1 MNNQSP
7 IARGAIIFAG
17 LIVFL
22 VVCALLTFGFMPGAG
37 VSVGLPV
44 ITVPGEAYGGA
55 LPSDDAYGLG
65 GGLGGLTNT
74 FVAMLLADAMVII
87 FLLWARRS
95 SKNWTSQV
103 PGRFQSL
110 AELLG
115 GFIYGQTKN
124 FAGNKPLALNWL
136 FPLAASIFVFLL
148 AVNWMKLLPGIES
161 VGVLHCAHEGFSGYP
176 SIQVGSDAYQLW
188 VDKALY
194 AGVSATEETYH
205 NCEVWKEEGAHK
217 PESEELNVAAA
228 DLAAVEA
235 QLAAEEGWSAL
246 TDAEREARID
256 EARLEAAR
264 EVYPNADVPLSPDG
278 LRAGA
283 LPYVQVVTPF
293 VRGGS
298 TDLNL
303 TLGLALVS
311 FFAIQIFGVAAQGPI
326 YFTKFINLG
335 AIGNAG
341 KNPIGVIDF
350 VVGLFEIVSEIGKI
364 ISLAFRLF
372 GNMFAGGILL
382 AVMSF
387 LVAFFLPMVFIGLEL
402 IVTTIQA
409 FVFAVLTIVFSAQ
422 AMEGH
427 HHEEHDEH
435 GHDEVTDTPEHLEA
449 HGTSGAH

>member
-22 VVCALLTFGFMPGAG
+22 VVCALLTFSLMPSAG

-65 GGLGGLTNT
+65 GGLGGWTNT

-87 FLLWARRS
+87 FLLLARRS

-103 PGRFQSL
+103 PGKFQSL

-115 GFIYGQTKN
+115 GFMYGQTKN
-124 FAGNKPLALNWL
+124 FAGNKPLARNWL

-176 SIQVGSDAYQLW
+176 SIQVGSGAYQLY
-188 VDKALY
+188 VDQPLY
-194 AGVSATEETYH
+194 AGVRATEENYH
-205 NCEVWKEEGAHK
+205 DCEHFKESGAHADH
-217 PESEELNVAAA
+217 AA
-228 DLAAVEA
+228 LVEA
-235 QLAAEEGWSAL
+235 SEDLTAEEAAL
-246 TDAEREARID
+246 IADETLSDEEREARIQ
-256 EARLEAAR
+256 EARLHATESIYPHATFALAAD
-264 EVYPNADVPLSPDG
+264 ELELGVI
-278 LRAGA
+278 
-283 LPYVQVVTPF
+283 PYVQVVTPY

-427 HHEEHDEH
+427 HHEEHEEH
-435 GHDEVTDTPEHLEA
+435 HGEESPEHVEA

>member
-7 IARGAIIFAG
+7 IARGAVIFAI
-17 LIVFL
+17 LIAFL
-22 VVCALLTFGFMPGAG
+22 VVCALLTFSVMPSAG
-37 VSVGLPV
+37 VAVGLPV

-55 LPSDDAYGLG
+55 LPSSDAYGLG
-65 GGLGGLTNT
+65 GGLGGWTNT
-74 FVAMLLADAMVII
+74 FVAMLLADVMVLI
-87 FLLWARRS
+87 FLFLARRS

-115 GFIYGQTKN
+115 GFVYGQTKN
-124 FAGNKPLALNWL
+124 FAGTKPLALKWL

-176 SIQVGSDAYQLW
+176 SIPVSGDAYQLY
-188 VDKALY
+188 VDQPLF
-194 AGVSATEETYH
+194 AGYSATEETYH
-205 NCEVWKEEGAHK
+205 ACEVWKESGSAK
-217 PESEELNVAAA
+217 PAAELRNEAAA
-228 DLAAVEA
+228 DLT
-235 QLAAEEGWSAL
+235 AEEAAINADETL
-246 TDAEREARID
+246 TAEERDARIA
-256 EARLEAAR
+256 EARLEVT
-264 EVYPNADVPLSPDG
+264 ESVYVHASFPLTADQLKLGVI
-278 LRAGA
+278 
-283 LPYVQVVTPF
+283 PYVQVVTPF

-387 LVAFFLPMVFIGLEL
+387 LIAFFLPMVFIGLEL

-435 GHDEVTDTPEHLEA
+435 GHEESPEHLEA
-449 HGTSGAH
+449 HGTSSAH

>member
-7 IARGAIIFAG
+7 IARGAIIFVI
-17 LIVFL
+17 LIGFL
-22 VVCALLTFGFMPGAG
+22 IVCALLTFSVMPGAG
-37 VSVGLPV
+37 IAVGLPV

-55 LPSDDAYGLG
+55 LPADEAYGLG
-65 GGLGGLTNT
+65 GGLGGWTNT
-74 FVAMLLADAMVII
+74 FVAMLLADVMVII
-87 FLLWARRS
+87 FLLLARRS

-115 GFIYGQTKN
+115 GFVYGQTKN

-161 VGVLHCAHEGFSGYP
+161 VGVMHCAHEGFSGYP
-176 SIQVGSDAYQLW
+176 SIQVGSGAYQLY
-188 VDKALY
+188 VEQPLY

-205 NCEVWKEEGAHK
+205 NCEHFKESGAH
-217 PESEELNVAAA
+217 PEHAA
-228 DLAAVEA
+228 LVEA
-235 QLAAEEGWSAL
+235 AEDLTAEEAALIADETL
-246 TDAEREARID
+246 TDEEREARIQ
-256 EARLEAAR
+256 EVRLEVT
-264 EVYPNADVPLSPDG
+264 ETIYPHASIALTADQLELGVI
-278 LRAGA
+278 
-283 LPYVQVVTPF
+283 PYVQVVTPY

-326 YFTKFINLG
+326 YFTKFVNLG

-435 GHDEVTDTPEHLEA
+435 GHDEESPEHLEA
-449 HGTSGAH
+449 HGTSSAH